1 MTAVPAICS
10 QYHSPFQYMCCFES
24 IGCAAD
30 LARVLPIRKSSCN
43 DSIGGWDTVYVRWPR
58 RRDPKRGEE
67 CVYTVLQ
74 RRMWHWLRSLGVLR
88 PIIIGKAERRTEQL
102 SRWPRLG
109 SRGNLFFFLSSLVLS
124 LFLSFFFLSQIFL
137 SIMCSETEF
146 SFFCSAGLE
155 LWFWVQTVKIK
166 WKPRENVLGRNKT
179 CKTIQKLRCW
189 TKSTASTSQEP
200 TSNWKPEGREL
211 H

>member
-1 MTAVPAICS
+1 MLVSLINRRHTGSRQKPFPIYGRLWRPCLQSAVNI
-10 QYHSPFQYMCCFES
+10 SPFQYMCCFES

-30 LARVLPIRKSSCN
+30 VTRVLPIRKNSCN

-58 RRDPKRGEE
+58 RRDLKRGEE

-109 SRGNLFFFLSSLVLS
+109 GRGNLFFFSPLSFSLSFV
-124 LFLSFFFLSQIFL
+124 LSFFFLSQIFL

-146 SFFCSAGLE
+146 LFFLQHWTRTEVLSADGE
-155 LWFWVQTVKIK
+155 
-166 WKPRENVLGRNKT
+166 NKT
-179 CKTIQKLRCW
+179 EAT
-189 TKSTASTSQEP
+189 
-200 TSNWKPEGREL
+200 GRRARKK
-211 H
+211 

>member
-1 MTAVPAICS
+1 MTAVSAICS
-10 QYHSPFQYMCCFES
+10 QYYSPFQYMCCFER

-30 LARVLPIRKSSCN
+30 LTRVLPIRKSSCN

-58 RRDPKRGEE
+58 RCHPKRGEE

-109 SRGNLFFFLSSLVLS
+109 SRGNLFFSLLSRSLS
-124 LFLSFFFLSQIFL
+124 LSFFLFPLPDISINNVFRDRIFVFLQHWTRTVVL
-137 SIMCSETEF
+137 SADWGE
-146 SFFCSAGLE
+146 
-155 LWFWVQTVKIK
+155 
-166 WKPRENVLGRNKT
+166 NKT
-179 CKTIQKLRCW
+179 EAT
-189 TKSTASTSQEP
+189 
-200 TSNWKPEGREL
+200 GRRAREK
-211 H
+211 